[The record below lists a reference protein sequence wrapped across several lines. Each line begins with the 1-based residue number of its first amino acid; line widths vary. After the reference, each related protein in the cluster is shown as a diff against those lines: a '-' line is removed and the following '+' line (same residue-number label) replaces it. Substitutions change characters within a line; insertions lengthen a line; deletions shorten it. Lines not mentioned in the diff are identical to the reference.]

1 MIATSCATDDALPP
15 DGSGKDPRGRRFAK
29 SAVRTSVFWIL
40 LVLLIEIVVRPWSG
54 YGLPGSQVFVR
65 QLTMWVALLG
75 AALAARDG
83 TARLCVAAGRR

>member
-1 MIATSCATDDALPP
+1 MAGAAL
-15 DGSGKDPRGRRFAK
+15 A
-29 SAVRTSVFWIL
+29 AMVL
-40 LVLLIEIVVRPWSG
+40 LLLIEIVVRPWSG

-83 TARLCVAAGRR
+83 RLLGLATAACLTSADSGSVTSPRRRCQQRSRPFYASAP

>member
-1 MIATSCATDDALPP
+1 M
-15 DGSGKDPRGRRFAK
+15 
-29 SAVRTSVFWIL
+29 VL
-40 LVLLIEIVVRPWSG
+40 LLLIEIVVRPWSG

-83 TARLCVAAGRR
+83 RLLGLATGSLLRRARAAVL